1 VVGSELTLNGSKSYG
16 KRKPLNLKCRS
27 CFANRTAIEDLA
39 DGTV

>member
-1 VVGSELTLNGSKSYG
+1 MVGSELTLNGSKSYG

-27 CFANRTAIEDLA
+27 FANRTAIEDLA